1 MMRVVSYRGLWLL
14 AVVCSIAVSALGGE
28 KYEGSHL
35 GKGTP
40 EDPYIVPEAVSAIAV
55 DGVLDEEA
63 WESALVLDLPYE
75 TWPGEN
81 TPAPVRTECLITFDK
96 AFLYIGFRA
105 FDPDPSAIRAHY
117 SNRDNV
123 FGEDYVQIG
132 LDTFND
138 ERRAYMFICNALGV
152 QVDFLMTQSS
162 WGVGWDAIFY
172 SAGKVNKWDYAVEI
186 AIPFNQ
192 LQFPRTSGPQVW
204 GFEPMRFC
212 PRLNWSHIHHRRHDR
227 SDNNRFQSYVKI
239 KGFEGIN
246 PGLDIEIIPTITA
259 TRTDG
264 RDVLPSGQFQKQNQR
279 AEIGVTSKWGI
290 TRNLT
295 LSGTFNP
302 DFSQVEADAMQLDIN
317 EPFALNYPEKRPF
330 FIEGSD
336 FFGMLKPAV
345 YTRTMR
351 EPSWGF
357 KLTGKEGSN
366 TVGAYIVRDDMTN
379 LIFPSSQSSSSTSM
393 AMESTA
399 SVLRYKRDLGDR
411 YTVGALFTGRNG
423 EDYLNRLLGVDGHF
437 RITQTDSIQFQVMGS
452 STKYPTDVASKF
464 HQPLSGFSGGFISF
478 EYDHESRNAGWWF
491 DYEEISD
498 DFRADLGFIPK
509 VGYRNFEGGMSYN
522 WHGGAD
528 NWWRSISIGNE
539 INYFD
544 DRNGSLLY
552 RNASLFFRYG
562 GFLQS
567 NLFVQAS
574 RLREAFNGVEFDRS
588 EFVINGSIMPNG
600 NLQIGLSSIMG
611 DRIDYAN
618 TRIGSR
624 ISINLSITAKLSKHF
639 RLGFN
644 HLFERLTV
652 DAGHL
657 YTANISQATATYHF
671 STRSFFRSIIQYV
684 SYDRSSENYTFPI
697 DPEYRHL
704 FTQFLF
710 SYMINPWTVLF
721 VGYGD
726 DYLGSQNFSLT
737 QTGRTFFV
745 KLGYAWGL

>member
-1 MMRVVSYRGLWLL
+1 MRVVAYRGFWLL
-14 AVVCSIAVSALGGE
+14 VVVLSIAVSALGGG
-28 KYEGSHL
+28 KHEGSRL
-35 GKGTP
+35 GQGTP
-40 EDPYIVPEAVSAIAV
+40 EDPYIVPEAAAAIAV

-63 WESALVLDLPYE
+63 WESALLLDLPYE

-96 AFLYIGFRA
+96 ALLYIGFRA
-105 FDPDPSAIRAHY
+105 FDPDPSAIRAHFAE
-117 SNRDNV
+117 RGNV
-123 FGEDYVQIG
+123 YGEDYVQIG

-138 ERRAYMFICNALGV
+138 ERRAYMIICNALGV

-162 WGVGWDAIFY
+162 WGVEWDAIFY
-172 SAGKVNKWDYAVEI
+172 SAGKVNEWGYAVEM

-192 LQFPRTSGPQVW
+192 LQFHRTSGPQVW

-212 PRLNWSHIHHRRHDR
+212 PRLNWSHIQHRTQNR

-239 KGFEGIN
+239 KGFEGID
-246 PGLDIEIIPTITA
+246 PGRDIEIIPTITA

-264 RDVLPSGQFQKQNQR
+264 RDEIPNGQFQKQNQS
-279 AEIGVTSKWGI
+279 AEIGVTSKWGF

-295 LSGTFNP
+295 LSGTYNP

-317 EPFALNYPEKRPF
+317 EPFALHYPEKRPF

-379 LIFPSSQSSSSTSM
+379 LIFPGSQSSSSTSM
-393 AMESTA
+393 AIESTA
-399 SVLRYKRDLGDR
+399 SVLRYKRDLGKR
-411 YTVGALFTGRNG
+411 YTVGALFTGRGG
-423 EDYLNRLLGVDGHF
+423 EDYFNRLLGIDGHF
-437 RITQTDSIQFQVMGS
+437 RITQKDSIQFQVMGS
-452 STKYPTDVASKF
+452 STKYPADVASNF
-464 HQPLSGFSGGFISF
+464 RQPLSDFSGGFISF
-478 EYDHESRNAGWWF
+478 EYDHESRNLGWWF

-498 DFRADLGFIPK
+498 DFRADLGFIPR
-509 VGYRNFEGGMSYN
+509 VGFRNFEGGMSYN

-552 RNASLFFRYG
+552 RNASLYFRYS

-567 NLFVQAS
+567 SLLVQAS
-574 RLREAFNGVEFDRS
+574 LSREAFNGVEFDIS
-588 EFVINGSIMPNG
+588 ELVINGSIMPDG
-600 NLQIGLSSIMG
+600 NLEIKLSSIMG
-611 DRIDYAN
+611 KQIDYAN

-624 ISINLSITAKLSKHF
+624 ISLSPSITAKLSKHF
-639 RLGFN
+639 RIGFN
-644 HLFERLTV
+644 HHFERLTV

-721 VGYGD
+721 VGYSD
-726 DYLGSQNFSLT
+726 DYLSSQDFSLT